1 MRMIRVL
8 AGATMALS
16 TMALPTLAQ
25 EMQMKPGTMMM
36 IEPGGKTTTMQM
48 DNSKMS
54 KEMMGMMDKGP
65 AMKAPTMV
73 MMGADGKVHMME
85 DAKMS
90 DGMAMSD
97 TMKKK

>member
-1 MRMIRVL
+1 MRMSQVL
-8 AGATMALS
+8 VAATVAMS
-16 TMALPTLAQ
+16 TLALPALAQ

-36 IEPGGKTTTMQM
+36 IEPNGKTTTMQM
-48 DNSKMS
+48 DSSKMS
-54 KEMMGMMDKGP
+54 MEAMGMMDKGA
-65 AMKAPTMV
+65 AMKGPMLM
-73 MMGADGKVHMME
+73 MMGSDGKMHMMD

>member
-1 MRMIRVL
+1 MRMSQVL
-8 AGATMALS
+8 IAATMAAS
-16 TMALPTLAQ
+16 TLALPALAE

-36 IEPGGKTTTMQM
+36 IEPDGRTTTTPM

-54 KEMMGMMDKGP
+54 MEAMGMMDKSA
-65 AMKAPTMV
+65 AMKGPMLL
-73 MMGADGKVHMME
+73 MMGSDGKMHMM
-85 DAKMS
+85 DNAKMS